1 MTTKPEPSISEVF
14 AQYERHL
21 RFERGRSPN
30 TVRAYLGDLRAYFG
44 PARDETAPARDVLGA
59 VTIADLRGWLSEMTA
74 EGASRAT
81 LARRASGMKTF
92 FEWAVRGGLA
102 AHDPT
107 VRLTTPKL
115 RKALPHVL
123 RKDQAEQ
130 ALTSAPA
137 PSDGALLLRDQLV
150 LELLYGTGM
159 RVGELCGLDVD
170 DVDQGRRL
178 ATVLGKGDKQRV
190 VPFGAKAS
198 DAISAWLRDG
208 RPKLAGP
215 RSGAALLLGARGGRL
230 DQRTARRVVHERVAR
245 EPGLPDLGPHGL
257 RHSAATH
264 LLEGGADLRVVQ
276 EILGHSSLATTQI
289 YTHVSV
295 ERIRAVHSQ
304 AHPRG

>member
-1 MTTKPEPSISEVF
+1 MAE
-14 AQYERHL
+14 ALARYERHL
-21 RFERGRSPN
+21 RFERNRSPN

-44 PARDETAPARDVLGA
+44 DAQDDSPARAVLGA

-92 FEWAVRGGLA
+92 FGWALREGLA
-102 AHDPT
+102 EHDPT
-107 VRLTTPKL
+107 LRLTTPKL

-123 RKDQAEQ
+123 RQDQAER
-130 ALTSAPA
+130 ALAPVCG
-137 PSDGALLLRDQLV
+137 PPDGAAHPDRPAQLRDQLV
-150 LELLYGTGM
+150 LELLYGTGI

-170 DVDQGRRL
+170 DVDQARRL

-190 VPFGAKAS
+190 VPFGAKAAEALS
-198 DAISAWLRDG
+198 TWLRDG
-208 RPKLAGP
+208 RPALAGP
-215 RSGAALLLGARGGRL
+215 RSGSALLLGARGGRL
-230 DQRTARRVVHERVAR
+230 DQRTARRVVHARVAL
-245 EPGLPDLGPHGL
+245 EPDLPGLGPHGL

-276 EILGHSSLATTQI
+276 EILGHASLATTQI

-295 ERIRAVHSQ
+295 ERIRKVHEQ

>member
-1 MTTKPEPSISEVF
+1 MAEAL

-21 RFERGRSPN
+21 RFERNRSPN

-44 PARDETAPARDVLGA
+44 PASDNAAARAVLGS
-59 VTIADLRGWLSEMTA
+59 VTIADLRGWLSEMTS

-92 FEWAVRGGLA
+92 FDWALRGGLA
-102 AHDPT
+102 EHDPT
-107 VRLTTPKL
+107 VRLATPKL

-123 RKDQAEQ
+123 RQDQAEQ
-130 ALTSAPA
+130 ALVPVTEHPDRPA
-137 PSDGALLLRDQLV
+137 QLRDQLV

-159 RVGELCGLDVD
+159 RVGELCGLDID
-170 DVDQGRRL
+170 DVDQARRL

-190 VPFGAKAS
+190 VPFGAKA
-198 DAISAWLRDG
+198 AEALSAWLQGG
-208 RPKLAGP
+208 RPALAGP

-230 DQRTARRVVHERVAR
+230 DQRTARRVVHARVAK
-245 EPGLPDLGPHGL
+245 EPDLPDLGPHGL

-295 ERIRAVHSQ
+295 ERIRKVHEQ

>member
-1 MTTKPEPSISEVF
+1 MAEAL

-21 RFERGRSPN
+21 RFERNRSPN

-44 PARDETAPARDVLGA
+44 GAQDDAPARDVLGA

-92 FEWAVRGGLA
+92 FDWAMRGGLA
-102 AHDPT
+102 DHDPT
-107 VRLTTPKL
+107 VRLATPKL
-115 RKALPHVL
+115 RKTLPHVL
-123 RKDQAEQ
+123 RQDQAEQ
-130 ALTSAPA
+130 ALTQVCEHPDSPVR
-137 PSDGALLLRDQLV
+137 LRDQLI

-170 DVDQGRRL
+170 DVDQVRRL

-190 VPFGAKAS
+190 VPFGAKA
-198 DAISAWLRDG
+198 AEALSAWLRSG
-208 RPKLAGP
+208 RPALAGP
-215 RSGAALLLGARGGRL
+215 QSGSALLLGARGGRRL
-230 DQRTARRVVHERVAR
+230 DQRAARRVVHDRVAQD
-245 EPGLPDLGPHGL
+245 PDLPSLGPHGL

-295 ERIRAVHSQ
+295 ERIRKVHEQ

>member
-1 MTTKPEPSISEVF
+1 MAEAL

-44 PARDETAPARDVLGA
+44 PAVDGNDQDDTAAHEVLGA

-92 FEWAVRGGLA
+92 FEWAMRNGLA
-102 AHDPT
+102 EHDPT
-107 VRLTTPKL
+107 ARLSTPKL
-115 RKALPHVL
+115 RRTLPHVL
-123 RKDQAEQ
+123 RQDQAEQ
-130 ALTSAPA
+130 ALGPA
-137 PSDGALLLRDQLV
+137 PHQREGPLALRDQLI

-159 RVGELCGLDVD
+159 RVGELCGLDLD
-170 DVDQGRRL
+170 DIDQDRRL
-178 ATVLGKGDKQRV
+178 ATVLGKGDKQRA
-190 VPFGAKAS
+190 VPFGAKAA
-198 DAISAWLRDG
+198 DALAAWLRDG
-208 RPKLAGP
+208 RPALVGP
-215 RSGAALLLGARGGRL
+215 RSGAALLLGARGKRL
-230 DQRTARRVVHERVAR
+230 DPRTARRVVQERVA
-245 EPGLPDLGPHGL
+245 EEAGLPSLGPHGL

-295 ERIRAVHSQ
+295 ERLRKVHEQ